1 MLRIEAVE
9 AAYQRSIVALHG
21 VSLEVRAGEIHA
33 LLGAN
38 GAGKSTMLKAVSN
51 LLPAE
56 RGQVT
61 AGRIVFDGRDTG
73 RTHPA
78 DLVRLGLV
86 QVLEG
91 RHCFRALT
99 VEENL
104 LTGALGRSARR
115 SETAEDLERVYAIFP
130 KLKARRKAL
139 AGLSSGGEQQMTA
152 IGRALM
158 PRPRLLVLDEPSMGL
173 APLVVRD
180 IFEQLRRLNREE
192 GLSILVAE
200 QNSTVALQ
208 YADRATV
215 LDAGVA
221 VLSGDARVLRE
232 RADIQSFYFS
242 EAPVSKLP
250 YIIANA
256 TAHKFKYEPYGVMV
270 DKRWFYQQGG
280 RPVIYGPEDDYKAL
294 PEDMKYRYVYFGS
307 MNLPLVDIAVFC
319 NRSMGSRGPNHQSI
333 C

>member
-1 MLRIEAVE
+1 MAAPLLRVEAVE
-9 AAYQRSIVALHG
+9 AAYQGAIVALHG

-38 GAGKSTMLKAVSN
+38 GAGKSTTLKAVSN
-51 LLPAE
+51 LLPAQ

-61 AGRIVFDGRDTG
+61 AGRIAFDGRDAS
-73 RTHPA
+73 RTSPA

-91 RHCFRALT
+91 RHCFRSLT

-104 LTGALGRSARR
+104 LTGALGRSAGR
-115 SETAEDLERVYAIFP
+115 AEAADDLARVYGIFP
-130 KLKARRKAL
+130 RLKERRRTP

-158 PRPRLLVLDEPSMGL
+158 SRPRLLVLDEPSMGL
-173 APLVVRD
+173 APIVVRD
-180 IFEQLRRLNREE
+180 IFEQLRRLNQEQ

-215 LDAGVA
+215 LEAGVT
-221 VLSGDARVLRE
+221 VLSGDAPELRQQ
-232 RADIQSFYFS
+232 ADIQSFYF
-242 EAPVSKLP
+242 
-250 YIIANA
+250 
-256 TAHKFKYEPYGVMV
+256 
-270 DKRWFYQQGG
+270 GG
-280 RPVIYGPEDDYKAL
+280 ADA
-294 PEDMKYRYVYFGS
+294 
-307 MNLPLVDIAVFC
+307 
-319 NRSMGSRGPNHQSI
+319 
-333 C
+333 